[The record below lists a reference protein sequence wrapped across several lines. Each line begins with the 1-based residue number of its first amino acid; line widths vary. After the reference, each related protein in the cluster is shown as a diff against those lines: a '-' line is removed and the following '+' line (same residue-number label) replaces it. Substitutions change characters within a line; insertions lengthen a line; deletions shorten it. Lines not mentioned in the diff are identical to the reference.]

1 MKTLLKVYI
10 TNTLSLYLAS
20 IAFRGITLTKGYESL
35 FLAGLGLSLLSL
47 LVKPLINILLLP
59 LNLIT
64 FGLFRWVSSAIALYL
79 VTLVVPGF
87 KILGFSFS
95 GLSSKWMDIPSI
107 NFSGILAIIAFSLV
121 ISLISSI
128 LHWLISR

>member
-1 MKTLLKVYI
+1 MRSILKIYV

-20 IAFRGITLTKGYESL
+20 VAFGGMVLADGLKTILIAGI
-35 FLAGLGLSLLSL
+35 GLSLFSL

-79 VTLVVPGF
+79 VTLAIPGF
-87 KILGFSFS
+87 KIMVFSFA
-95 GLSSKWMDIPSI
+95 GYASKWLDLPPIYLT
-107 NFSGILAIIAFSLV
+107 GLLAVIAFSLV

>member
-1 MKTLLKVYI
+1 MKSILKIYI

-20 IAFRGITLTKGYESL
+20 VAFGGIQLSKGTNSIL
-35 FLAGLGLSLLSL
+35 LAGVGLSLLSL
-47 LVKPLINILLLP
+47 LVKPLINLLLLP

-79 VTLVVPGF
+79 VTLIVPGF
-87 KILGFSFS
+87 KIVAFSFS
-95 GLSSKWMDIPSI
+95 GLSSKWIDIPSI
-107 NFSGILAIIAFSLV
+107 NLSGFLAIIAFSLV
-121 ISLISSI
+121 ISVISSI

>member
-1 MKTLLKVYI
+1 MKSLLKIYI
-10 TNTLSLYLAS
+10 TNTLSLYIAS
-20 IAFRGITLTKGYESL
+20 LGFGGMTLSQGTKSILIAGI
-35 FLAGLGLSLLSL
+35 ALSLLSL
-47 LVKPLINILLLP
+47 LVKPIINILLLP

-87 KILGFSFS
+87 KILSFSFS
-95 GLSSKWMDIPSI
+95 GLNSKWIDIPSV
-107 NFSGILAIIAFSLV
+107 NLSGFLAIITFSLV
-121 ISLISSI
+121 ISVISSI

>member
-1 MKTLLKVYI
+1 MKSILKIYV

-20 IAFRGITLTKGYESL
+20 VTFKGMELSNGL
-35 FLAGLGLSLLSL
+35 NSILLAGVGLSILSL
-47 LVKPLINILLLP
+47 LVKPLINLLLLP

-87 KILGFSFS
+87 KIAGFVFS
-95 GLSSKWMDIPSI
+95 GLASKWIDIPSL
-107 NFSGILAIIAFSLV
+107 NLAGFMAVIAFSLV
-121 ISLISSI
+121 ISIFSSI

>member
-1 MKTLLKVYI
+1 MKFILKIYL

-20 IAFRGITLTKGYESL
+20 VVFGGMQLSKGINSIL
-35 FLAGLGLSLLSL
+35 LAGVGLSLLSL
-47 LVKPLINILLLP
+47 LVKPLINLLLLP

-79 VTLVVPGF
+79 VTLIIPGF
-87 KILGFSFS
+87 KIIGFSFA
-95 GLSSKWMDIPSI
+95 GLASKWIDIPSV
-107 NFSGILAIIAFSLV
+107 NLSGILSIIAFSLV
-121 ISLISSI
+121 ISVISSI

>member
-1 MKTLLKVYI
+1 MKPILKIYV
-10 TNTLSLYLAS
+10 TSTLSLYLAS
-20 IAFRGITLTKGYESL
+20 VAFAGIELSKGINSILIAAVALSL
-35 FLAGLGLSLLSL
+35 FSL
-47 LVKPLINILLLP
+47 LVKPLINLLLLP

-87 KILGFSFS
+87 KIVGFIFN
-95 GLSSKWMDIPSI
+95 GLSSKWLDIPSV
-107 NFSGILAIIAFSLV
+107 SLPGILAIVAFSLV
-121 ISLISSI
+121 ISIISSI